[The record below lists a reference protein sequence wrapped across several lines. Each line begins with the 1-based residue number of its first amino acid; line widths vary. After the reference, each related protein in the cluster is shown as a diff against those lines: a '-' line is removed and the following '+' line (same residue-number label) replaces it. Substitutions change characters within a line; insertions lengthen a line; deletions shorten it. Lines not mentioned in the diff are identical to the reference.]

1 MQGSRGSLA
10 IRMAWV
16 IISAF
21 SARESLGLTHK
32 KYRHIKAM
40 DKKRSLKHHP
50 LLNFIGSMNLAI
62 VLLVMLAIA
71 SVIGTILKQNEAYAS
86 YVIKFGPFW
95 FDVFRTLELY
105 DVYSAIWFL
114 AVLAF
119 LLLSISACVWR
130 NWAHFV
136 KDMFSY
142 QEHTHVSQLQKM
154 ALSVQGQR
162 HHDALTVQQEAQQ
175 AFKQHGFKY
184 KVEAKEQDTLIA
196 AKKGAGHRLGYFFTH
211 IAIVIICIGAL
222 LDSNIKFKV
231 QEWMGGVEAETRSI
245 ALTDVNPKANIAVDN
260 NSFRGSVNIP
270 EGKSADVVFLTFKE
284 GYLVQ
289 KLPFTVQVVD
299 FRVEHYDTGMPKS
312 FESDIILNAPELAEP
327 IKTTIY
333 VNKPLYFKDYAIYQ
347 SSFGDGGSQVEL
359 RAWPLVSNTSNASKL
374 TGEINRVISMNT
386 PIGDYKLELNDYKTN
401 NIIDLPEPDE
411 NGRKVKN
418 LGPSVQ
424 FKVRDAQGQA
434 VEYEN
439 YLLAVDRAGAW
450 YQASK
455 FRRSVAEDFQF
466 LLLPLDEKQSLD
478 RFMRFVALLNDR
490 QSMDS
495 ILNPG
500 IEQEKDPSKREQLE
514 TQKRFMQQL
523 VNLFRLRGFDGIRG
537 YLEQAVPDATKRDQV
552 FNQYLE
558 IMTVAMQGLY
568 LKTLEQEGG
577 VVETNE
583 TQRRFFADSIEA
595 INALTIYGPPMFF
608 EVTAVDHREA
618 SGLQITKSPGK
629 DVVYFGSLLLVI
641 GTFLLFYVRPQRLWL
656 LLQPQND
663 GSIHYI
669 FAGKDG
675 KDDKMLQPVFDH
687 LTQQLQQAPATMQ
700 GENP

>member
-1 MQGSRGSLA
+1 MQGSRRSLA
-10 IRMAWV
+10 IQMAWV

-21 SARESLGLTHK
+21 SARNSLGLTHK
-32 KYRHIKAM
+32 KIRHIIAM

-50 LLNFIGSMNLAI
+50 LLTFIGSMNLAI

-114 AVLAF
+114 TVLAF

-142 QEHTHVSQLQKM
+142 QEHTHATQLQKM
-154 ALSVQGQR
+154 TLSVSGQ
-162 HHDALTVQQEAQQ
+162 HKTSSAELSPLAVQAIKQQ
-175 AFKQHGFKY
+175 GFKV
-184 KVEAKEQDTLIA
+184 KVTNQGSNQLIA

-211 IAIVIICIGAL
+211 IAIVIICLGAL

-231 QEWMGGVEAETRSI
+231 QEWMGMVEAETRSI

-299 FRVEHYDTGMPKS
+299 FRVDFYDTGMPKS

-333 VNKPLYFKDYAIYQ
+333 VNKPLYYKDYAIYQ
-347 SSFGDGGSQVEL
+347 SSFGDGGSQVEV
-359 RAWPLVSNTSNASKL
+359 RAWPMVSNNANPSQL

-386 PIGDYKLELNDYKTN
+386 PIGDFKLELNDYKTN
-401 NIIDLPEPDE
+401 NVIDLPEPDE

-424 FKVRDAQGQA
+424 FKVRDNEGQA

-439 YLLAVDRAGAW
+439 YLIAVERAGAW

-455 FRRSVAEDFQF
+455 FRRSMAEDFQF
-466 LLLPLDEKQSLD
+466 LLLPLDEKQSLN
-478 RFMRFVALLNDR
+478 RFMNFLALLNDR
-490 QSMDS
+490 HAMDA
-495 ILNPG
+495 ILNPS
-500 IEQEKDPSKREQLE
+500 IEQEQDATKREQLE

-523 VNLFRLRGFDGIRG
+523 VNLFRIRGFDGIRG
-537 YLEQAVPDATKRDQV
+537 YLEQAVPEADKREAV

-568 LKTLEQEGG
+568 LKTLEKEGNQG
-577 VVETNE
+577 DTTEA
-583 TQRRFFADSIEA
+583 QRRFFADSIEA
-595 INALTIYGPPMFF
+595 INTLTNYGPPMFF
-608 EVTAVDHREA
+608 EVTSVNHREA

-656 LLQPQND
+656 LLAPQND
-663 GSIHYI
+663 GSTDYI

-675 KDDKMLQPVFDH
+675 KDDKMLQPVFNH
-687 LTQQLQQAPATMQ
+687 LTQQLQQTL
-700 GENP
+700 GEKP

>member
-1 MQGSRGSLA
+1 
-10 IRMAWV
+10 
-16 IISAF
+16 
-21 SARESLGLTHK
+21 
-32 KYRHIKAM
+32 M

-50 LLNFIGSMNLAI
+50 LLTFFGSMNLAI

-114 AVLAF
+114 SVLAF

-130 NWAHFV
+130 NSAYFV

-142 QEHTHVSQLQKM
+142 QEHTHSTQLQKM
-154 ALSVQGQR
+154 GLLTQGQGSENPAQLR
-162 HHDALTVQQEAQQ
+162 DNAQQ
-175 AFKQHGFKY
+175 LFKKMGFKF
-184 KVEAKEQDTLIA
+184 KVEQKANDTLIA

-211 IAIVIICIGAL
+211 IAIVIICLGAL

-231 QEWMGGVEAETRSI
+231 QEWMGSVEAETRSI
-245 ALTDVNPKANIAVDN
+245 ALTDVNPKANISVDN
-260 NSFRGSVNIP
+260 DSFRGSVNIP

-289 KLPFTVQVVD
+289 KLPFTVQVID
-299 FRVEHYDTGMPKS
+299 FRVQFYDTGMPKS
-312 FESDIILNAPELAEP
+312 FESDIILNAPELSEP

-333 VNKPLYFKDYAIYQ
+333 VNKPLYYKDYAIYQ
-347 SSFGDGGSQVEL
+347 SSFGDGGSQVNL
-359 RAWPLVSNTSNASKL
+359 RAWPLVSNNTNPSQL
-374 TGEINRVISMNT
+374 MGEINRVISMNT

-401 NIIDLPEPDE
+401 NVIDLPEPDE

-418 LGPSVQ
+418 LGPSIQ
-424 FKVRDAQGQA
+424 FKLRDGQGQA

-439 YLLAVDRAGAW
+439 YLLAIERGGAW

-455 FRRSVAEDFQF
+455 FRRSMAEDFQF
-466 LLLPLDEKQSLD
+466 LMLPLDEQQSLNT
-478 RFMRFVALLNDR
+478 FMRFLALINDR
-490 QSMDS
+490 QSMNS
-495 ILNPG
+495 ILDAAIN
-500 IEQEKDPSKREQLE
+500 QEKDATKREQLE

-523 VNLFRLRGFDGIRG
+523 VNLFRIRGFDGIRG
-537 YLEQAVPDATKRDQV
+537 YLEQAVPEVDKREAV

-558 IMTVAMQGLY
+558 IMTVALQGLY
-568 LKTLEQEGG
+568 LKTLEHGG
-577 VVETNE
+577 AVVETNE

-595 INALTIYGPPMFF
+595 INALSIYGPPMFF
-608 EVTAVDHREA
+608 EVTGVDHREA

-663 GSIHYI
+663 GSTHYI

-687 LTQQLQQAPATMQ
+687 LTQQLQQASATMQ
-700 GENP
+700 GEKP

>member
-1 MQGSRGSLA
+1 
-10 IRMAWV
+10 
-16 IISAF
+16 
-21 SARESLGLTHK
+21 
-32 KYRHIKAM
+32 M
-40 DKKRSLKHHP
+40 DKRRSLKHHP

-71 SVIGTILKQNEAYAS
+71 SVIGTVLKQNEAYAS

-130 NWAHFV
+130 NSAHFV
-136 KDMFSY
+136 KDMVNY
-142 QEHTHVSQLQKM
+142 QEHTHATQLQKM

-162 HHDALTVQQEAQQ
+162 AQDSDAVKQDATQW
-175 AFKQHGFKY
+175 FKKMGFKF
-184 KVEAKEQDTLIA
+184 KVENKEGNTLIA

-211 IAIVIICIGAL
+211 IAIVIICLGAL

-231 QEWMGGVEAETRSI
+231 QEWLGTVEAETRSI

-260 NSFRGSVNIP
+260 DSFRGSVNIP

-333 VNKPLYFKDYAIYQ
+333 VNKPLYYKDYAIYQ
-347 SSFGDGGSQVEL
+347 SSFGDGGSQVAL
-359 RAWPLVSNTSNASKL
+359 RAWPLLSNNTNPSQL
-374 TGEINRVISMNT
+374 MGEVNRIISMNT

-401 NIIDLPEPDE
+401 NIIDLPEPDAL
-411 NGRKVKN
+411 GKRVKN

-424 FKVRDAQGQA
+424 FKLRDAQGQA

-439 YLLAVDRAGAW
+439 FLLAVERSGAW

-455 FRRSVAEDFQF
+455 FRRSIAADFEF
-466 LLLPLDEKQSLD
+466 LLLPLDEQQSLN
-478 RFMRFVALLNDR
+478 RFMRFLAQLNDR
-490 QSMDS
+490 NSMDAVLS
-495 ILNPG
+495 ST
-500 IEQEKDPSKREQLE
+500 IEQEKDPTKREQLE

-523 VNLFRLRGFDGIRG
+523 VNLFRIRGFDGIRD
-537 YLEQAVPDATKRDQV
+537 YLEQAVPEADKREQV

-568 LKTLEQEGG
+568 LKTLEQEGP
-577 VVETNE
+577 VTETNE
-583 TQRRFFADSIEA
+583 VQRRFFADSIEA
-595 INALTIYGPPMFF
+595 INALTSYGPPMFF
-608 EVTAVDHREA
+608 EITSVEHREA

-663 GSIHYI
+663 GSTHLI

-687 LTQQLQQAPATMQ
+687 LTQQLQLASATMQ

>member
-1 MQGSRGSLA
+1 
-10 IRMAWV
+10 
-16 IISAF
+16 
-21 SARESLGLTHK
+21 
-32 KYRHIKAM
+32 M

-50 LLNFIGSMNLAI
+50 LLTFFGSMNLAI

-105 DVYSAIWFL
+105 DVYSALWFL

-130 NWAHFV
+130 NSAYFV

-142 QEHTHVSQLQKM
+142 QEHTHATQLQKI
-154 ALSVQGQR
+154 ALSTQGQSPESA
-162 HHDALTVQQEAQQ
+162 DNLSAAAQQ
-175 AFKQHGFKY
+175 AFKKMGFKF
-184 KVEAKEQDTLIA
+184 KVEQKAGDTLIA

-211 IAIVIICIGAL
+211 IAIVIICLGAL

-231 QEWMGGVEAETRSI
+231 QEWMGSVEAETRSI

-260 NSFRGSVNIP
+260 DSFRGSVNIP

-289 KLPFTVQVVD
+289 KLPFTVQVID
-299 FRVEHYDTGMPKS
+299 FRVQFYDTGMPKS

-333 VNKPLYFKDYAIYQ
+333 VNKPLYYKDYAIYQ
-347 SSFGDGGSQVEL
+347 SSFGDGGSQVNL
-359 RAWPLVSNTSNASKL
+359 RAWPLVSNNTNSSNL
-374 TGEINRVISMNT
+374 TGEVNRVISMNT

-401 NIIDLPEPDE
+401 NVIDLPEPDE

-418 LGPSVQ
+418 LGPSIQ
-424 FKVRDAQGQA
+424 FKLRDGQGQA

-439 YLLAVDRAGAW
+439 YLLAIERGGAW

-455 FRRSVAEDFQF
+455 FRRNMAEDFQF
-466 LLLPLDEKQSLD
+466 LMLPLDEQQSLNT
-478 RFMRFVALLNDR
+478 FMRFLALINDR
-490 QSMDS
+490 QSMNS
-495 ILNPG
+495 ILDAA
-500 IEQEKDPSKREQLE
+500 IEQEKDATKREQLE

-523 VNLFRLRGFDGIRG
+523 VNLFRIRGFDGIRG
-537 YLEQAVPDATKRDQV
+537 YLEQAVPEADKRETV

-558 IMTVAMQGLY
+558 IMTVALQGLY
-568 LKTLEQEGG
+568 LKSLEQTGT

-583 TQRRFFADSIEA
+583 AQRRFFADSIEA
-595 INALTIYGPPMFF
+595 INTLSMYGPPMFF
-608 EVTAVDHREA
+608 EVTGVDHREA

-629 DVVYFGSLLLVI
+629 DVVYLGSLLLVI

-663 GSIHYI
+663 GSTHTI

-687 LTQQLQQAPATMQ
+687 LTQQLQQASATMQ
-700 GENP
+700 GEKP

>member
-1 MQGSRGSLA
+1 
-10 IRMAWV
+10 
-16 IISAF
+16 
-21 SARESLGLTHK
+21 
-32 KYRHIKAM
+32 M

-50 LLNFIGSMNLAI
+50 LLTFIGSMNLAI

-114 AVLAF
+114 TVLAF

-130 NWAHFV
+130 HWAHFV
-136 KDMFSY
+136 KDMLSY
-142 QEHTHVSQLQKM
+142 QEHTHATQLQKM
-154 ALSVQGQR
+154 GLSVQGER
-162 HHDALTVQQEAQQ
+162 VENSVQVRDEAQQ
-175 AFKQHGFKY
+175 LFKKSGFKF
-184 KVEAKEQDTLIA
+184 KVETKETDTLIA

-211 IAIVIICIGAL
+211 IAIVIICLGAL

-231 QEWMGGVEAETRSI
+231 QEWMGLVQAETRSI

-312 FESDIILNAPELAEP
+312 FESDIILSAPDLEEP
-327 IKTTIY
+327 IKTTIF
-333 VNKPLYFKDYAIYQ
+333 VNKPLYYKDYAIYQ

-359 RAWPLVSNTSNASKL
+359 RAWPMVSNNTSPSILA
-374 TGEINRVISMNT
+374 GEINRIINMNT

-401 NIIDLPEPDE
+401 NVIDLPEPDE

-434 VEYEN
+434 LEYEN
-439 YLLAVDRAGAW
+439 YLLAVERGGAW
-450 YQASK
+450 YQVSK
-455 FRRSVAEDFQF
+455 YRRNVAEAFQF
-466 LLLPLDEKQSLD
+466 FLLPLDDKQSLN
-478 RFMRFVALLNDR
+478 RFMRFLALINDR
-490 QSMDS
+490 HALDS

-500 IEQEKDPSKREQLE
+500 IEQEKDPVKREQLE

-523 VNLFRLRGFDGIRG
+523 INLFRARGFDGIRG
-537 YLEQAVPDATKRDQV
+537 YLEQAVPETEKRDQV

-558 IMTVAMQGLY
+558 IMTVALQGLY
-568 LKTLEQEGG
+568 LKTLELEGNQG
-577 VVETNE
+577 ETTE
-583 TQRRFFADSIEA
+583 AQRRFFADSVEA
-595 INALTIYGPPMFF
+595 IDALKDYGPPMFF
-608 EVTAVDHREA
+608 EVTSVDHREA

-656 LLQPQND
+656 LIQPQTN
-663 GSIHYI
+663 GGTAFI

-675 KDDKMLQPVFDH
+675 KDDKMLQPLFDQI
-687 LTQQLQQAPATMQ
+687 TQQLQQAPAAMQ
-700 GENP
+700 GDKT

>member
-1 MQGSRGSLA
+1 
-10 IRMAWV
+10 
-16 IISAF
+16 
-21 SARESLGLTHK
+21 
-32 KYRHIKAM
+32 M

-50 LLNFIGSMNLAI
+50 VLTFIGSMNLAI

-95 FDVFRTLELY
+95 FEVFRTLELY

-114 AVLAF
+114 TVLAF

-136 KDMFSY
+136 KDMVNY
-142 QEHTHVSQLQKM
+142 QEHTHPEQLKKM
-154 ALSVQGQR
+154 ALSSQ
-162 HHDALTVQQEAQQ
+162 ALSQLTSQDLSNHAQ
-175 AFKQHGFKY
+175 ALLKHHGFKY
-184 KVEAKEQDTLIA
+184 KIENKGSNTLIA
-196 AKKGAGHRLGYFFTH
+196 AKKGSAHRLGYFFTH
-211 IAIVIICIGAL
+211 IAIVIICLGAL
-222 LDSNIKFKV
+222 VDSNIKFKF
-231 QEWMGGVEAETRSI
+231 QSWMGLVEAETRSI
-245 ALTDVNPKANIAVDN
+245 ALTDVNPKSNIAVDN
-260 NSFRGSVNIP
+260 DSFRGSVNIP
-270 EGKSADVVFLTFKE
+270 EGKSADVVFLTFKD

-289 KLPFTVQVVD
+289 QLPFTVQVVD

-312 FESDIILNAPELAEP
+312 FESDIILNAPELKEP

-333 VNKPLYFKDYAIYQ
+333 VNKPLYFKDFAIYQ

-359 RAWPLVSNTSNASKL
+359 RAWPLISQVTNPSKL
-374 TGEINRVISMNT
+374 TGEVNRVANVST
-386 PIGDYKLELNDYKTN
+386 PIGEFKLELNDYKTN
-401 NIIDLPEPDE
+401 NIIDLPEADV
-411 NGRKVKN
+411 NGRRVKN

-424 FKVRDAQGQA
+424 FKLRDTQGQA

-455 FRRSVAEDFQF
+455 FRRNVAEDFQF
-466 LLLPLDEKQSLD
+466 LLLPLDEQQSLN
-478 RFMRFVALLNDR
+478 RFMRFLGLLNDR
-490 QSMDS
+490 QSMNA
-495 ILNPG
+495 ILNTS
-500 IEQEKDPSKREQLE
+500 IEQETDPKKREQME

-523 VNLFRLRGFDGIRG
+523 VNLFRMRGFDGIRA
-537 YLEQAVPDATKRDQV
+537 YLEQTIAEPEKRDQV

-568 LKTLEQEGG
+568 IKALEQEGS
-577 VVETNE
+577 VNQTTEA
-583 TQRRFFADSIEA
+583 QRRFFADSIEA
-595 INALTIYGPPMFF
+595 INTMIEYGPPMFF
-608 EVTAVDHREA
+608 EVTSVQHREA

-663 GSIHYI
+663 ASTDYI
-669 FAGKDG
+669 FSGKDG
-675 KDDKMLQPVFDH
+675 KDDKMLKPLFDH
-687 LTQQLQQAPATMQ
+687 ITTQLQQKPNAMQ
-700 GENP
+700 GEKQ